1 LARGS
6 ESDDCS
12 TIRLGARKGTRLP
25 LPALALAALVAA
37 LVAFAPL
44 AAQAQQQINVAI
56 LGVQE
61 IMRDSAASK
70 IVLGEIQKREAAL
83 KAEVEKRENALLA
96 ADQQLAQ
103 QRGTLSAE
111 DFAQKRAELSQQ
123 AAEVRKYAQ
132 GQQAQIAEL
141 ARKGEGQ
148 IRKKLLEIV
157 EAIAKEKGIM
167 LVLNKT
173 QVVLFPN
180 ELDITADAM
189 QRLNAQL
196 PSVSLTN

>member
-1 LARGS
+1 MFALRSRPGLR
-6 ESDDCS
+6 EG
-12 TIRLGARKGTRLP
+12 IRLRRLVF
-25 LPALALAALVAA
+25 ALAVLAAMLIAVAPPPA
-37 LVAFAPL
+37 H
-44 AAQAQQQINVAI
+44 AQQQINVAI

-61 IMRDSAASK
+61 IMRESAASK

-111 DFAQKRAELSQQ
+111 EFAQKRAELSQQ

-148 IRKKLLEIV
+148 IRQKLLEIV
-157 EAIAKEKGIM
+157 GQIAKEKGIM
-167 LVLNKT
+167 LVLNKA
-173 QVVLFPN
+173 QVVLFPT
-180 ELDITADAM
+180 ELDITGEAM
-189 QRLNAQL
+189 QRLNAQM

>member
-1 LARGS
+1 MFALRSSGPGLR
-6 ESDDCS
+6 E
-12 TIRLGARKGTRLP
+12 GTRLRR
-25 LPALALAALVAA
+25 LGFALAALAA
-37 LVAFAPL
+37 MLIATAPPP
-44 AAQAQQQINVAI
+44 AHAQQQINVAI

-61 IMRDSAASK
+61 IMRESAASK

-111 DFAQKRAELSQQ
+111 EFAQKRAELSQQ

-148 IRKKLLEIV
+148 IRQKLLEIV
-157 EAIAKEKGIM
+157 GEIAKEKGIM
-167 LVLNKT
+167 LVLNKA
-173 QVVLFPN
+173 QVVLFPT
-180 ELDITADAM
+180 ELDITGEAM

>member
-1 LARGS
+1 MFSLRSRFGARGG
-6 ESDDCS
+6 
-12 TIRLGARKGTRLP
+12 IRRRRLV
-25 LPALALAALVAA
+25 LALAALTA
-37 LVAFAPL
+37 L
-44 AAQAQQQINVAI
+44 AAVLVVAVPPPARAQQQINVAI

-61 IMRDSAASK
+61 IMRESSAAK

-83 KAEVEKRENALLA
+83 KSEVEKRENALLA

-103 QRGTLSAE
+103 QRGALSAE
-111 DFAQKRAELSQQ
+111 EFAQKRGELSQQ

-148 IRKKLLEIV
+148 IRSKLLEIV
-157 EAIAKEKGIM
+157 GAIAKEKGIM

-180 ELDITADAM
+180 ELDITGEAM

-196 PSVSLTN
+196 PSVNLTN

>member
-1 LARGS
+1 MFALRSRPGLR
-6 ESDDCS
+6 E
-12 TIRLGARKGTRLP
+12 GVRLP
-25 LPALALAALVAA
+25 RLVFALAALAVTLIAA
-37 LVAFAPL
+37 VPP
-44 AAQAQQQINVAI
+44 AAHAQQQINVAI

-61 IMRDSAASK
+61 IMRESAASK
-70 IVLGEIQKREAAL
+70 IVLGEIQKRESAL

-111 DFAQKRAELSQQ
+111 EFAQKRAELSQQ

-148 IRKKLLEIV
+148 IREKLLEIV
-157 EAIAKEKGIM
+157 GAIAKEKGIM
-167 LVLNKT
+167 LVLNKA
-173 QVVLFPN
+173 QVVLFPT
-180 ELDITADAM
+180 ELDITGEAM

>member
-1 LARGS
+1 MFALRSGPGLR
-6 ESDDCS
+6 EG
-12 TIRLGARKGTRLP
+12 IRLPRLVF
-25 LPALALAALVAA
+25 ALAALAA
-37 LVAFAPL
+37 TLI
-44 AAQAQQQINVAI
+44 AAVPPPARAQQQINVAI

-61 IMRDSAASK
+61 IMRESAASK
-70 IVLGEIQKREAAL
+70 IVLGEIQKRESAL

-103 QRGTLSAE
+103 QRGALSAE
-111 DFAQKRAELSQQ
+111 EFAQKRAELSQQ

-148 IRKKLLEIV
+148 IRQKLLEIV
-157 EAIAKEKGIM
+157 GAIAKEKGIM
-167 LVLNKT
+167 LVLNKA
-173 QVVLFPN
+173 QVVLFPT
-180 ELDITADAM
+180 ELDITGEAM

>member
-1 LARGS
+1 MIALRSG
-6 ESDDCS
+6 
-12 TIRLGARKGTRLP
+12 LGARKGTRLP

-44 AAQAQQQINVAI
+44 AVQAQQQINVAI

>member
-1 LARGS
+1 LP
-6 ESDDCS
+6 
-12 TIRLGARKGTRLP
+12 RLVF
-25 LPALALAALVAA
+25 ALAALAA
-37 LVAFAPL
+37 TLI
-44 AAQAQQQINVAI
+44 AAVPPAAHAQQQINVAI

-61 IMRDSAASK
+61 IMRESAASK
-70 IVLGEIQKREAAL
+70 IVLGEIQKRESAL

-111 DFAQKRAELSQQ
+111 EFAQKRAELSQQ
-123 AAEVRKYAQ
+123 ATEVRKYAQ

-148 IRKKLLEIV
+148 IREKLLEIV
-157 EAIAKEKGIM
+157 GAIAKEKGIM
-167 LVLNKT
+167 LVLNKA
-173 QVVLFPN
+173 QVVLFPT
-180 ELDITADAM
+180 ELDITGEAM

>member
-1 LARGS
+1 MFALRSGPGFRVGV
-6 ESDDCS
+6 
-12 TIRLGARKGTRLP
+12 RLRRLVF
-25 LPALALAALVAA
+25 ALAALAA
-37 LVAFAPL
+37 TLI
-44 AAQAQQQINVAI
+44 AAVPPPAHAQQQINVAI
-56 LGVQE
+56 LGLQE
-61 IMRDSAASK
+61 IMRESAASK

-111 DFAQKRAELSQQ
+111 EFAQKRAELSQQ

-141 ARKGEGQ
+141 ARRGEGQ
-148 IRKKLLEIV
+148 IRQKLHEIV
-157 EAIAKEKGIM
+157 GAIAKEKGIM

-173 QVVLFPN
+173 QVVLFPI
-180 ELDITADAM
+180 ELDITAEAM

>member
-1 LARGS
+1 MFALRSGTGLR
-6 ESDDCS
+6 EG
-12 TIRLGARKGTRLP
+12 IRLRRLVF
-25 LPALALAALVAA
+25 ALAALAATLVAA
-37 LVAFAPL
+37 APPP
-44 AAQAQQQINVAI
+44 AHAQQQINVAI

-61 IMRDSAASK
+61 IMRESAASRV
-70 IVLGEIQKREAAL
+70 VLGEIQKRESAL

-111 DFAQKRAELSQQ
+111 EFAQKRAELSQQ

-148 IRKKLLEIV
+148 IRQKLLEIV
-157 EAIAKEKGIM
+157 GAIAKEKGIM
-167 LVLNKT
+167 LVLNKA
-173 QVVLFPN
+173 QVVLFPT
-180 ELDITADAM
+180 ELDITTEAM

-196 PSVSLTN
+196 PTVSLTN

>member
-1 LARGS
+1 LP
-6 ESDDCS
+6 
-12 TIRLGARKGTRLP
+12 RLVF
-25 LPALALAALVAA
+25 ALAALAA
-37 LVAFAPL
+37 TLI
-44 AAQAQQQINVAI
+44 AAVPPAAHAQQQINVAI

-61 IMRDSAASK
+61 IMRESAASK
-70 IVLGEIQKREAAL
+70 IVLGEIQKRESAL

-111 DFAQKRAELSQQ
+111 EFAQKRAELSQQ

-148 IRKKLLEIV
+148 IREKLLEIV
-157 EAIAKEKGIM
+157 GAIAKEKGIM
-167 LVLNKT
+167 LVLNKA
-173 QVVLFPN
+173 QVVLFPT
-180 ELDITADAM
+180 ELDITGEAM